1 MITLNLPSLG
11 NWAAASAGICSHSPE
26 LSSAVNSM
34 AFMGAEYHDSNVYPR
49 TLAFHQT
56 AALVQS
62 TFYSG
67 HLSESKRSVRKLE
80 KKRKKPAMPTHVP
93 DTTPLPLL
101 GSGEECLSPALSLRG
116 GKHLLVSRFES
127 VCPCAWS
134 LRSRAISIAFRGDRK
149 DRRTDFHRRRGI
161 LLVVL
166 TGG

>member
-34 AFMGAEYHDSNVYPR
+34 AFMGAEYHDSNVCPR

-67 HLSESKRSVRKLE
+67 HLSESKRSVRKLG
-80 KKRKKPAMPTHVP
+80 RKGRSLPCRRTFPTPHHFHFWEVGKSVC
-93 DTTPLPLL
+93 PLRSPLK
-101 GSGEECLSPALSLRG
+101 CLSPALQFSRG
-116 GKHLLVSRFES
+116 AAGHRPFTQEPPV
-127 VCPCAWS
+127 
-134 LRSRAISIAFRGDRK
+134 RA
-149 DRRTDFHRRRGI
+149 T
-161 LLVVL
+161 
-166 TGG
+166 

>member
-34 AFMGAEYHDSNVYPR
+34 AFMGAEYHDSNVCPR

-56 AALVQS
+56 AALGQS

-67 HLSESKRSVRKLE
+67 HLSESKRSVRKLGT
-80 KKRKKPAMPTHVP
+80 KGGSLPCRRTFPTPHHFHFWEV
-93 DTTPLPLL
+93 
-101 GSGEECLSPALSLRG
+101 
-116 GKHLLVSRFES
+116 GKS